1 MLHDGHAEGIAV
13 VDVGGVGYELS
24 VGPDALARMRA
35 ATGPDQSASITL
47 YVHTHVRED
56 QLSLF
61 GFESVAERDA
71 FRLLLTVNSVGP
83 KLALGI
89 LDRLGLAGLAAAVA
103 REDAKAFKSISG
115 VGPKTVSRL
124 FLDLRGKLAPT
135 TASAEPPAGSAPR
148 STGIDEQVVS
158 ALVQLGYRE
167 AHANETLL
175 RLGTAGQETLE
186 GRLRAAL
193 AALAG

>member
-1 MLHDGHAEGIAV
+1 MLRDGGADGIAI

-24 VGPDALARMRA
+24 VGPEALSRMRA
-35 ATGPDQSASITL
+35 SDGALQGAAVTL

-61 GFESVAERDA
+61 GFESLAARDA

-83 KLALGI
+83 KLALAI
-89 LDRLGLAGLAAAVA
+89 LDRLGLAGLASAVA
-103 REDAKAFKSISG
+103 REDAKAFKGISG

-124 FLDLRGKLAPT
+124 FLDLKGKVAP
-135 TASAEPPAGSAPR
+135 AFAAAGPAAGIDQSA
-148 STGIDEQVVS
+148 TGIDAQVVS

-167 AHANETLL
+167 AQANETLL
-175 RLGTAGQETLE
+175 RLGPTEDNTLE
-186 GRLRAAL
+186 ARLRAAL